1 MQTHGERAFER
12 LNLPKAI
19 FEGYVTLCEYTKVYY
34 EHTKATYNEVYHDG
48 QAVALMRC
56 NETSGKHAEYQP
68 NTRSRDRV
76 AFNLGWSNHAR
87 PWTHGPSNYLPNGG
101 FST

>member
-1 MQTHGERAFER
+1 
-12 LNLPKAI
+12 LNLPNAL
-19 FEGYVTLCEYTKVYY
+19 FEGYVTLCEYTMVYY

-56 NETSGKHAEYQP
+56 NETSDKHAEYQP

-76 AFNLGWSNHAR
+76 AFILRSEAEQLRDAGR
-87 PWTHGPSNYLPNGG
+87 PRSANY
-101 FST
+101 

>member
-56 NETSGKHAEYQP
+56 NETSDKHAEYQP
-68 NTRSRDRV
+68 NTIRV
-76 AFNLGWSNHAR
+76 VAIESFSPG
-87 PWTHGPSNYLPNGG
+87 YLHY
-101 FST
+101 S